1 MARLLVFV
9 LCASMVTTQR
19 NGNVVKER
27 GEFHLMASW
36 HLRAVENVRVGVVW
50 PSAFFFLT
58 DEFLRNFR

>member
-50 PSAFFFLT
+50 PSAFFFS
-58 DEFLRNFR
+58 N